1 MVLDTVWMYCHP
13 GLGLGIGGPGLGS
26 SLGHLLIQKPVP
38 QFPDLEIGGSDEI
51 TDVKGFGQ

>member
-1 MVLDTVWMYCHP
+1 MYCYP
-13 GLGLGIGGPGLGS
+13 GLGLGIGGPELGS

-38 QFPDLEIGGSDEI
+38 QFPDLKIGGSDEI